1 MLPAFEMI
9 HVFYLALAIILEIAA
24 NVLLKYSSGFKHKT
38 LFITAIL
45 CVLGSFTSLS
55 FAIQGIHLSFAY
67 AIWGGF
73 GLIATALSGVLLFKE
88 YLKPA
93 GWIGIISI
101 LIGMSL
107 IKFA

>member
-1 MLPAFEMI
+1 MLPSFDFTHI
-9 HVFYLALAIILEIAA
+9 LYLALAIILEITA
-24 NVLLKYSSGFKHKT
+24 NVLLKFSSGIKHKA

-55 FAIQGIHLSFAY
+55 FAIQGIHLSVAY

-73 GLIATALSGVLLFKE
+73 GLIATALFGILLFKE

-93 GWIGIISI
+93 GWIGVISI
-101 LIGMSL
+101 MIGMTL